1 MVQMPRRRNDQLA
14 RSIPLD
20 DVMANNSSNLDPLTI
35 SCREWNILTDCN
47 HHHQLNIIMNPMRS
61 ILREGLTRSAR
72 AALCRASHRQGVSAS
87 QCYLSFQ
94 QHQRTGAHA
103 TRTFSTTL
111 LRKDNTPPSAAGS
124 RESLVP
130 QTHYDYFPQNLGAA
144 AIPPLGK
151 FAIDTKALKREFLQL
166 QSKAHPD
173 MAPEGK
179 KRQAEALSARI
190 NEAYKTLENPLL
202 RAQYLLGLRGIDVAE
217 DETAKVEDPEL
228 LMEVLETRE
237 TIEEAQEEKDLDP
250 LKETNEARIQDS
262 IQVLEEAFKSDDMEA
277 AKSEAVKLRYWVNIR
292 ESIDSWEQG
301 KPVVLVH

>member
-1 MVQMPRRRNDQLA
+1 
-14 RSIPLD
+14 
-20 DVMANNSSNLDPLTI
+20 
-35 SCREWNILTDCN
+35 
-47 HHHQLNIIMNPMRS
+47 
-61 ILREGLTRSAR
+61 
-72 AALCRASHRQGVSAS
+72 
-87 QCYLSFQ
+87 
-94 QHQRTGAHA
+94 
-103 TRTFSTTL
+103 
-111 LRKDNTPPSAAGS
+111 
-124 RESLVP
+124 
-130 QTHYDYFPQNLGAA
+130 
-144 AIPPLGK
+144 
-151 FAIDTKALKREFLQL
+151 
-166 QSKAHPD
+166 

-250 LKETNEARIQDS
+250 LKQSNDARIQNS
-262 IQVLEEAFKSDDMEA
+262 IQVLEQAFQSDDMDA